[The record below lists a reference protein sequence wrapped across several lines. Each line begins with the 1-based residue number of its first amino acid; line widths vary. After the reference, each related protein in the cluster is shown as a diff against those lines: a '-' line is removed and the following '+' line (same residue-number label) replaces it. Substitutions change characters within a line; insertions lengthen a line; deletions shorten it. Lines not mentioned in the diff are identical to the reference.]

1 LVAAIDLLNLAQPE
15 LGSAREKVVAALGHD
30 PVEEGLQITSPTVA
44 DDVAHTVERAV
55 HETRLLRFEYWSA
68 EQKFSQRRVEPYAL
82 FNGTE
87 AWYVAAYDLDKDRL
101 QHFRLDRIKD
111 AEALDEHFERREDLN
126 PIADVGG
133 WPRTG
138 TVEGSSIAR
147 VWISREQARWAR
159 EKRTVVAE
167 LDDGAIVVELPF
179 KGIDYLVKEILKE
192 AGDAAVLEPPA
203 AREAVLAAAER
214 LLAPSA

>member
-1 LVAAIDLLNLAQPE
+1 
-15 LGSAREKVVAALGHD
+15 VVEALGHD

-44 DDVAHTVERAV
+44 DEVAHTVERAV
-55 HETRLLRFEYWSA
+55 HENRLLSFEYWD
-68 EQKFSQRRVEPYAL
+68 ERRFTQRRGEPYAL
-82 FNGTE
+82 FNGAE
-87 AWYVAAYDLDKDRL
+87 AWYVAVYDLDKDRL
-101 QHFRLDRIKD
+101 QHFRLDRIKS
-111 AEALDEHFERREDLN
+111 AVALGEHFEPRPDLD
-126 PIADVGG
+126 PIAEVGG

-147 VWISREQARWAR
+147 VWISPEQARWAR
-159 EKRTVVAE
+159 EKRTVVGE
-167 LDDGAIVVELPF
+167 LGDGSIVVELPF

-214 LLAPSA
+214 LLAPSS

>member
-1 LVAAIDLLNLAQPE
+1 
-15 LGSAREKVVAALGHD
+15 VVD
-30 PVEEGLQITSPTVA
+30 E
-44 DDVAHTVERAV
+44 VAHTVERAV
-55 HETRLLRFEYWSA
+55 HESRLLSFEYWSA

-82 FNGTE
+82 FNGME

-111 AEALDEHFERREDLN
+111 AEALEERFERREDLN

-147 VWISREQARWAR
+147 VWISPEQARWAR
-159 EKRTVVAE
+159 EKRTVVSE
-167 LDDGAIVVELPF
+167 LEDGAIVVELPF

-214 LLAPSA
+214 LLAPST